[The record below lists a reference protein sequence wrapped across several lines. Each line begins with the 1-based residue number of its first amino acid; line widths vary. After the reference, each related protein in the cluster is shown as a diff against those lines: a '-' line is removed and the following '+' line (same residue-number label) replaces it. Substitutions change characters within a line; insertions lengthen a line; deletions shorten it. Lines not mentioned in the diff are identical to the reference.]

1 MKKSLVTLIGL
12 LCVLALTVSAADG
25 KKKQPLTD
33 DQKAL
38 QKQMLEKY
46 DANKDGKLDETELAA
61 MKAAHD
67 AKGGEHKGGKH
78 EGGKHEGKPAAPAA
92 Q

>member
-46 DANKDGKLDETELAA
+46 DANKDGKLDKEERAKMTKEEKKKWSDTFNHKKQAA
-61 MKAAHD
+61 KEE
-67 AKGGEHKGGKH
+67 AK
-78 EGGKHEGKPAAPAA
+78 
-92 Q
+92 